1 MVLNLPRPRFSR
13 AGPGSPPGLAWSSA
27 SFSGSRQAGPV
38 AAADPAAMSSEAK
51 ATAGLVARLAAA
63 PDPARLFRSLPSADQ
78 HSVTGY
84 LSASRFTSSQQLGR
98 RTSGGTATTQAPG
111 QAPLR
116 RSAAHGRCRL
126 LDLEVGARRL
136 QPDRPEAVG
145 LLPGDRLVRR
155 RPDVI
160 LGSPQVLSYGATWFP
175 FWTWVHAG
183 DRAWG
188 GSGQATFRAWTQAD
202 FSLCLTP
209 NIGCIQST
217 YPWLDMTAHANGTG
231 TGSAG

>member
-1 MVLNLPRPRFSR
+1 MVLNLPRPHS
-13 AGPGSPPGLAWSSA
+13 AGPVRLATGAGLVLSLILGLA
-27 SFSGSRQAGPV
+27 QAGPV
-38 AAADPAAMSSEAK
+38 AAADPPSMLSEAT

-98 RTSGGTATTQAPG
+98 RTSGGTVRMPPRG
-111 QAPLR
+111 QAALL
-116 RSAAHGRCRL
+116 AAAATA
-126 LDLEVGARRL
+126 GAGCWTWKWERDAYNL
-136 QPDRPEAVG
+136 IG
-145 LLPGDRLVRR
+145 LKLWAYYQEIDWCDDGL
-155 RPDVI
+155 VI

-175 FWTWVHAG
+175 FWTWIHAG